1 MGRFVVIEVPLVAVN
16 PRLLLSRKCSTT
28 VKTGEG
34 KLDKEIS
41 EVEGRVK
48 ELTEAYLKFRKLL

>member
-1 MGRFVVIEVPLVAVN
+1 MIEVPLVAVN
-16 PRLLLSRKCSTT
+16 PRLLLSKKCSTT
-28 VKTGEG
+28 VKTEG

-48 ELTEAYLKFRKLL
+48 ELTEAYLKFRKLW